1 MADNAH
7 ESRCLQPAGKFEPII
22 DRSRCEA
29 KGPCVTACPYD
40 VLEISP
46 LTDREKSS
54 LSFFMRLKALA
65 HGNKQA
71 HAVRA
76 DACRACGLCV
86 EVCPE
91 KAIKLRLR
99 AA

>member
-1 MADNAH
+1 MPNPD
-7 ESRCLQPAGKFEPII
+7 ETGCKQPAGKFEPVI

-29 KGPCVTACPYD
+29 KGPCVAACPFN
-40 VLEISP
+40 VFEISS
-46 LTDREKSS
+46 LTAEEKAG
-54 LSFFMRLKALA
+54 LSFFAKLKALA

-76 DACRACGLCV
+76 DACQACGLCV
-86 EVCPE
+86 EACPE

>member
-1 MADNAH
+1 MSNPADTD
-7 ESRCLQPAGKFEPII
+7 CKQPAGKFEPVI

-29 KGPCVTACPYD
+29 KGPCVTACPFN
-40 VLEISP
+40 VFEISP
-46 LTDREKSS
+46 LTPEEKSG
-54 LSFFMRLKALA
+54 LSFFAKLKAFA

-76 DACRACGLCV
+76 DACQACGYCV
-86 EVCPE
+86 DVCPE

>member
-1 MADNAH
+1 MAKVD
-7 ESRCLQPAGKFEPII
+7 SKPCPQPPGKYEPVI

-29 KGPCVTACPYD
+29 KGPCVAACPYG
-40 VLEISP
+40 VFEISA
-46 LTDREKSS
+46 LTAEEKAG
-54 LSFFMRLKALA
+54 LGFFSRFKAFA

-71 HAVRA
+71 HAAKA
-76 DACRACGLCV
+76 DACQACGKCV